1 MCNTYIMKFVLLLAC
16 ALSCIYIHCAY
27 AEIVSVNLSY
37 TDKVHFAV
45 YEKLLKKNGM
55 TAFFRPTKRF
65 GVTWVFADARNT
77 PIVFKGYIDAQM
89 YTLECLS
96 FTATTCT
103 LTKSND
109 NIEDYKMKPARG
121 RHLCLSGSNANTD
134 DDTADDTETA
144 QNGEETAQNGEG
156 TWITDPCETFC
167 NEKQY
172 DVCKE
177 NNCKCLHGKKLIIN
191 SYNQDCGYCL
201 QNGIYESYFEYE
213 RCTTCGDPDIYPD
226 KYVTVNIGNETEQRQ
241 VTYISSSDRTQCIE
255 SIFNI
260 TDAQKFCGVN
270 EWIQGSNLNY
280 NIVNDPPEERHNC
293 GACPEGQYR
302 NKDEIGCSPCNKDA
316 RGLGNWKV
324 IEGVCTNCNGGEV
337 YDEYTRTCKK
347 CGVGL
352 YAGVRYGQPAC
363 LVCFN
368 GADNKNPV
376 DNYLYQDEE
385 GQTSCKE
392 CEWNL
397 PYRAGECRENEPRC
411 HAGYM
416 YVGAPKS
423 PHRNMC
429 YRCSRGRYLSNK
441 TRGETCKNCPS
452 GFYRNAKGAT
462 YCKQCPVGYTHTHR
476 RQWSLRECKNS
487 AGVSYLQN

>member
-77 PIVFKGYIDAQM
+77 PIVLKGYIDAQM

-96 FTATTCT
+96 FKATTCT

-109 NIEDYKMKPARG
+109 NIDDYKMKPARG
-121 RHLCLSGSNANTD
+121 RHLCADSNPSCSKNEIYFTNID
-134 DDTADDTETA
+134 D
-144 QNGEETAQNGEG
+144 EEE
-156 TWITDPCETFC
+156 C
-167 NEKQY
+167 
-172 DVCKE
+172 
-177 NNCKCLHGKKLIIN
+177 H
-191 SYNQDCGYCL
+191 S
-201 QNGIYESYFEYE
+201 
-213 RCTTCGDPDIYPD
+213 CTNRYQA
-226 KYVTVNIGNETEQRQ
+226 YRTVNIGNETEVRKM
-241 VTYISSSDRTQCIE
+241 TLIASHDRTECIE
-255 SIFNI
+255 SIFDI
-260 TDAQKFCGVN
+260 ADAKDFCEVN
-270 EWIQGSNLNY
+270 EWIQGNNLKY
-280 NIVNDPPEERHNC
+280 NIVNDPPEERHDC

-302 NKDEIGCSPCNKDA
+302 NKDEIGCSPCNEDF
-316 RGLGNWKV
+316 RGEGNWEV
-324 IEGVCTNCNGGEV
+324 VNGICTSTCSNPEVGEV
-337 YDEYTRTCKK
+337 YDPYTKTCHK

-352 YAGVRYGQPAC
+352 YAGVRNGRPAC

-368 GADNKNPV
+368 GTDDIRENMNPV

-385 GQTSCKE
+385 GQTSCKV
-392 CEWNL
+392 CQWNL
-397 PYRAGECRENEPRC
+397 PYRAGECSENAPRC

-423 PHRNMC
+423 PHRNIC
-429 YRCSRGRYLSNK
+429 YRCSRGRYLSEK
-441 TRGETCKNCPS
+441 TRGETCKNCPQ
-452 GFYRNAKGAT
+452 GFYRNANSAT
-462 YCKQCPVGYTHTHR
+462 YCKQCPVGYTHTGR
-476 RQWSLRECKNS
+476 RQHSVTACKNGD
-487 AGVSYLQN
+487 GVSYSRN